1 MEGAPSG
8 FYARTVLLFDIVR
21 TMQEQKT
28 LSRRGIRL
36 HTGQ

>member
-28 LSRRGIRL
+28 LSRREWSKDIDS
-36 HTGQ
+36 